1 MMNFKSQISIL
12 KPAGQQT
19 YLRLC
24 LVLVL
29 TAAVMIGGFVLQA
42 CGPTQSQMD
51 KAAVAS
57 RSIANY
63 TGETIA
69 IVKGLYEAG
78 ALKLEVKD
86 KLAKQLVLFSKGGR
100 DFNSLVKT
108 ASDLY
113 KNGAVPVDVWR
124 NLVTHFDELTKI
136 FVDILTLI
144 PQAAGLKD
152 SKAFKIIT
160 AAVVVIAQILLANGI
175 NVPQWPR
182 IEQHVPGWR
191 ALQREV
197 TFELA

>member
-1 MMNFKSQISIL
+1 MNL
-12 KPAGQQT
+12 KRCV
-19 YLRLC
+19 RLC
-24 LVLVL
+24 QVLVL
-29 TAAVMIGGFVLQA
+29 TAAVMMAGFVLQA

-57 RSIANY
+57 RSIASY
-63 TGETIA
+63 TGETIT

-86 KLAKQLVLFSKGGR
+86 QLAKQLVLFSKGGR
-100 DFNSLVKT
+100 DFNALVKT

-113 KNGAVPVDVWR
+113 KSGPVPIDVWR

-136 FVDILTLI
+136 FVDILNLI

-160 AAVVVIAQILLANGI
+160 AAVLVIAQILMANGI
-175 NVPQWPR
+175 NVPQWRR
-182 IEQHVPGWR
+182 IEQRVPAWR

-197 TFELA
+197 ALELV